1 MKLIEFRQLKP
12 EKGINYNKDWL
23 RIKWRRGEFPAPVHL
38 SSLHVAWVESEVDAW
53 LVDRLAERDA
63 RLAETAE

>member
-1 MKLIEFRQLKP
+1 VKLIEFRQLKP

-53 LVDRLAERDA
+53 LEGLRAARDA
-63 RLAETAE
+63 RLTESAD